1 MQMQRIHSP
10 SADSAGPPPRED
22 RNTVD
27 SALEQR
33 PITWRIEP
41 PDGRA
46 FAIWCATS
54 ERYTIGAALVGCCEP
69 QKKMSRKQQ
78 LQLLQHEQ
86 QASFGSLAEL
96 S

>member
-27 SALEQR
+27 GALEQR

-54 ERYTIGAALVGCCEP
+54 ERSTIGAALVGCCEP

>member
-1 MQMQRIHSP
+1 MAARLRSG
-10 SADSAGPPPRED
+10 AR
-22 RNTVD
+22 
-27 SALEQR
+27 
-33 PITWRIEP
+33 
-41 PDGRA
+41 RA
-46 FAIWCATS
+46 S
-54 ERYTIGAALVGCCEP
+54 VSTIGAALVGCCEP